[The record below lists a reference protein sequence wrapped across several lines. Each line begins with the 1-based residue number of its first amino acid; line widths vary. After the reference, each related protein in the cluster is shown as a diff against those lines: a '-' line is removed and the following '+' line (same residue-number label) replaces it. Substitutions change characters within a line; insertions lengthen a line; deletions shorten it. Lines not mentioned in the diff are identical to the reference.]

1 MRWRATRRQQC
12 RSVRRRRRTPAR
24 RGAADVST
32 RDTQR
37 LLATP
42 STRLKQH
49 AGVPAVQQ
57 CLDDATQAKQRV
69 AVSAQRAAAS
79 VVRHARSAAQ
89 AQRGALGVQ
98 RRCELVPGRT
108 AQRTTRVKH
117 QHALNAASSA
127 HARSCGGQRGQER
140 RAMCCACHVIGAP
153 RRRRRYAFQLLVP
166 FLWLYNL
173 GGREMRAVARAAARR
188 ACAGD
193 ASAARL
199 LSASA
204 ASLQSSAAPPRDA
217 PANLELHRWAEGLK
231 YGVPKFSGLA
241 TFFRQPFSP
250 TLEGARPA
258 AHAQRAAPMRSRLPA
273 PRGARYH
280 CPCGASRRAASAAA
294 LRCCRRCNP
303 FLWCRLLARPGRG
316 AGGHPVRRRR
326 QPPGHAPGTARDQ
339 KQKLHCQ
346 TVSASR
352 SPHGGVCRSAER

>member
-1 MRWRATRRQQC
+1 
-12 RSVRRRRRTPAR
+12 
-24 RGAADVST
+24 
-32 RDTQR
+32 
-37 LLATP
+37 
-42 STRLKQH
+42 
-49 AGVPAVQQ
+49 
-57 CLDDATQAKQRV
+57 
-69 AVSAQRAAAS
+69 
-79 VVRHARSAAQ
+79 
-89 AQRGALGVQ
+89 
-98 RRCELVPGRT
+98 
-108 AQRTTRVKH
+108 
-117 QHALNAASSA
+117 
-127 HARSCGGQRGQER
+127 
-140 RAMCCACHVIGAP
+140 MCCACHVIGAP

-166 FLWLYNL
+166 FLWLYHL

-280 CPCGASRRAASAAA
+280 CPCGASLCAVSAAA
-294 LRCCRRCNP
+294 LRCCRRRNP
-303 FLWCRLLARPGRG
+303 FLCTACSPGLDVALVGIPYDAGANHPGTRLGPREIRNKSST
-316 AGGHPVRRRR
+316 VRR
-326 QPPGHAPGTARDQ
+326 
-339 KQKLHCQ
+339 
-346 TVSASR
+346 
-352 SPHGGVCRSAER
+352 